1 MIETGLIA
9 ARFLHFAAVMVLFGL
24 ALFPL
29 YSYPSRVGTP
39 PARLGRWLRASLQ
52 LTAFLALLSGMAW
65 GVLTVADMT
74 AAPSEALDAG
84 TLWSALW
91 ETDFGRVWAARLALI
106 AMLLALITGR
116 ISSARHTARP
126 TDWVILLLSAAALL
140 SLACVGHTQT
150 DEGITRL
157 AHMSADGAHLLAAGA
172 WFGGLLALAYVL
184 ILARRLPSP
193 EHTASAVTALA
204 RFANMGYVAVA
215 VLVASGLVNTWLLVG
230 SPAGLMGTAYGQ
242 LLLVKI
248 SLFTGM
254 LALAMAN
261 RFWLVPRLVSQ
272 AKRGDAATG
281 LRRLH
286 RHVLAEQIL
295 ALAIVLIVSVL
306 GTIAPASSLSS

>member
-24 ALFPL
+24 VLFPL

-39 PARLGRWLRASLQ
+39 PVRLSRWLRASLQ

-65 GVLTVADMT
+65 GVLTVANMT
-74 AAPSEALDAG
+74 AALSEALDAG
-84 TLWSALW
+84 TLWSALR
-91 ETDFGRVWAARLALI
+91 ETDFGRVWATRLALI
-106 AMLLALITGR
+106 AMLLALTMGR
-116 ISSARHTARP
+116 IGSARH

-184 ILARRLPSP
+184 ILARWPPSP
-193 EHTASAVTALA
+193 EHTASAVMALT

-248 SLFTGM
+248 SLFAGM

-286 RHVLAEQIL
+286 RHVVAEQVL

-306 GTIAPASSLSS
+306 GTIEPAIALSS